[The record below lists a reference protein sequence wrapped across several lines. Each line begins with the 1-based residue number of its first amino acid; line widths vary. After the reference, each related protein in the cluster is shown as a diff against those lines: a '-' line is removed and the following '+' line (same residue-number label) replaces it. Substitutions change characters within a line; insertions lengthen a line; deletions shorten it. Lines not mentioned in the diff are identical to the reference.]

1 MLVALL
7 VAAGSARPASA
18 QTTMSSTETDQK
30 DLAVTVYNSN
40 VALVRDVRVVRLPE
54 GSVDLRFMNIAATV
68 NPATVHIV
76 SLTAPKELAVLEQ
89 NYEYDLL
96 SPAKL
101 LQKYVGQNII
111 INRKQEPLQ
120 TDRSRTPETIQGKLY
135 ENLVKRGSVFL

>member
-1 MLVALL
+1 MRRQIMLVALL
-7 VAAGSARPASA
+7 VAACSARPASA

-68 NPATVHIV
+68 NPASVHIV

-89 NYEYDLL
+89 NYDYDLL
-96 SPAKL
+96 NPRKL
-101 LQKYVGQNII
+101 LDKYVGKEVTLV
-111 INRKQEPLQ
+111 RL
-120 TDRSRTPETIQGKLY
+120 RS
-135 ENLVKRGSVFL
+135 ENNSTKEEYVKATLLADNEGPV